1 MRRQLSPPVHRRT
14 RHMHNNA
21 TMSTAADTLRDHL
34 AQVEQLRQS
43 TFNAPPALREAL
55 AAVRLVQ
62 VRRFH
67 FTYADF
73 LASPRHGQAAR
84 FFLTE
89 LYGSHDYSQ
98 RDAQFAR
105 IAGAIERLFPAKVMA
120 LAVQMAEVHAL
131 TESLD
136 WQLAQAWVGLLPGTS
151 AATSDAARAVP
162 AGQTPTSAE
171 TARLMASRYLACWRQ
186 VGRPQDRQRQLDA
199 VMALGWHLA
208 EVVRIPGL
216 RMALR
221 LMRKPAQAAGL
232 TALQLVLE
240 TGFDAF
246 TSMGKPDGFL
256 NDVQARETDWIGSF
270 FNADLPAI
278 TARLAGAL
286 QSGQPSPG

>member
-1 MRRQLSPPVHRRT
+1 
-14 RHMHNNA
+14 MHNNA
-21 TMSTAADTLRDHL
+21 TMSTAADTLRNHL

-43 TFNAPPALREAL
+43 AFNAPPALREAL

-73 LASPRHGQAAR
+73 LASPRHGQAAH

-105 IAGAIERLFPAKVMA
+105 IAGAIERLFPAKVMGLA
-120 LAVQMAEVHAL
+120 LQMAEVHAL
-131 TESLD
+131 TEALD
-136 WQLAQAWVGLLPGTS
+136 WQLAQAWVGLLSGTP
-151 AATSDAARAVP
+151 AATPDAARATDAATSTGKPP
-162 AGQTPTSAE
+162 ALTAPHTAE
-171 TARLMASRYLACWRQ
+171 AARQMAGRYLACWRQ
-186 VGRPQDRQRQLDA
+186 VGRPQDRQRQLNA

-246 TSMGKPDGFL
+246 TSMGKPDSFL
-256 NDVQARETDWIGSF
+256 NDVQTRETDWIGSF

>member
-1 MRRQLSPPVHRRT
+1 
-14 RHMHNNA
+14 MHNNA
-21 TMSTAADTLRDHL
+21 TMSTAADTLRNHL
-34 AQVEQLRQS
+34 AQVDQLRQS
-43 TFNAPPALREAL
+43 AFNAPPALREAL

-73 LASPRHGQAAR
+73 LASPRHGQAAQ

-105 IAGAIERLFPAKVMA
+105 IAGAIERLFPAKVMGLA
-120 LAVQMAEVHAL
+120 LQMAEVHAL
-131 TESLD
+131 TEALD
-136 WQLAQAWVGLLPGTS
+136 WQLAQAWVGLQSTPT
-151 AATSDAARAVP
+151 ATPDAARTLPHGQAP
-162 AGQTPTSAE
+162 ATAE
-171 TARLMASRYLACWRQ
+171 AARQMAGRYLACWRQ
-186 VGRPQDRQRQLDA
+186 VGRPQDRQRQLNA

-246 TSMGKPDGFL
+246 TSMGKPDSFL
-256 NDVQARETDWIGSF
+256 NDVQTRETDWIGSF